1 MNLLHILANDGFIC
15 VNKHIIK
22 QLGLEE
28 AVLIGELA
36 SIYTYNDNKGALE
49 EDWFYATIERIQD
62 NTGLS
67 EYKQQQV
74 ISRLCDI
81 GLLKQKLQGMPRKRF
96 LKFNKD
102 KLYEIALNEADTQFP
117 KIQETVPENSGDS
130 SQILPEQAPE
140 NSEAIYNNNNN
151 IKYKNRDNTQ
161 AGEISNQNKNNILGK
176 NNQKETKE
184 PKGSTR
190 SQRVIAP
197 KISPAD
203 RLPKS
208 IIGKIQPWDKYPETY
223 KALQDYALFLMDTYN
238 EPTATINNKI
248 TQICRMASKVPQGIE
263 IICNFNIDK
272 NYRSVY
278 KPSDY
283 KKQMSD
289 APVISQEFTGEFV
302 TDDNGE
308 IEEV

>member
-22 QLGLEE
+22 KLGLEE

-36 SIYTYNDNKGALE
+36 SIYTYNYNRGALE
-49 EDWFYATIERIQD
+49 DDWFYATIERIQE

-67 EYKQQQV
+67 DYKQQQT
-74 ISRLCDI
+74 ILRLCDL

-96 LKFNKD
+96 LKFNVE
-102 KLYEIALNEADTQFP
+102 KLYEIAFNEEGVQFP
-117 KIQETVPENSGDS
+117 KIRETVTENSEDS
-130 SQILPEQAPE
+130 SLNLPEQVSE
-140 NSEAIYNNNNN
+140 NSEAIYNNNYNN
-151 IKYKNRDNTQ
+151 INKNRDNTQ
-161 AGEISNQNKNNILGK
+161 AGEISKSEILGK
-176 NNQKETKE
+176 NNQKSTKE
-184 PKGSTR
+184 PKGPTAPR
-190 SQRVIAP
+190 GITAP

-208 IIGKIQPWDKYPETY
+208 IMGKIQPWEKYPETY

-238 EPTATINNKI
+238 DPTATINNKI
-248 TQICRMASKVPQGIE
+248 TQICRMASKVPRGIE

-283 KKQMSD
+283 KKQMAD
-289 APVISQEFTGEFV
+289 APVVSEAYEGEFV
-302 TDDNGE
+302 TDENGNV
-308 IEEV
+308 EEVW

>member
-1 MNLLHILANDGFIC
+1 MNLLHILANNGFIC

-117 KIQETVPENSGDS
+117 KIRETVPKNSGDS

-151 IKYKNRDNTQ
+151 TKYKNRDNTQ
-161 AGEISNQNKNNILGK
+161 AGEISNSQIIGK
-176 NNQKETKE
+176 NNQKSTKE
-184 PKGSTR
+184 PKVPLAPRG
-190 SQRVIAP
+190 VIAP
-197 KISPAD
+197 KISAGERVPTKLRGLLAEWE
-203 RLPKS
+203 
-208 IIGKIQPWDKYPETY
+208 QHPETK
-223 KALQDYALFLMDTYN
+223 KAIEDYILFLKDTYN
-238 EPTATINNKI
+238 TSDNSIKQKI
-248 TQICRMASKVPQGIE
+248 TQIKRMSSNVPQGVE
-263 IICNFNIDK
+263 IICRYNIDR
-272 NYRSVY
+272 NYATPY

-283 KKQMSD
+283 KKQMAD